1 MIRDAVLHLLNE
13 QPLVADLP
21 AMPSPGDVTLHCTN
35 LRTLNRKRPV
45 FVDDVAATF
54 IVPYAQ
60 IRFVE
65 IPTTSSA
72 RAAVRETAALAPPTP
87 EELELDE
94 DLLRRV
100 REL

>member
-1 MIRDAVLHLLNE
+1 MIRDAVLHLMNE

-54 IVPYAQ
+54 VVPYAQ
-60 IRFVE
+60 IRFLE
-65 IPTTSSA
+65 IPAVPTAGTV
-72 RAAVRETAALAPPTP
+72 AAEAPALAAPTP
-87 EELELDE
+87 EDLELDE

>member
-21 AMPSPGDVTLHCTN
+21 AMPSPGDVALHCTN

-45 FVDDVAATF
+45 FVDNVAATF

-65 IPTTSSA
+65 IPTTSPA
-72 RAAVRETAALAPPTP
+72 RAEGRETPALAAPAP
-87 EELELDE
+87 EELQLDE

>member
-1 MIRDAVLHLLNE
+1 MIRDAVIHLLNE

-45 FVDDVAATF
+45 FVDNVAATF

-65 IPTTSSA
+65 MPTTSRA
-72 RAAVRETAALAPPTP
+72 RAEMRETPALAAPAP

>member
-21 AMPSPGDVTLHCTN
+21 AMPSPSDVTLHCTN

-45 FVDDVAATF
+45 FVDNVAATF

-65 IPTTSSA
+65 IPTTSRG
-72 RAAVRETAALAPPTP
+72 RAEVRKTPALAAPAP

>member
-1 MIRDAVLHLLNE
+1 MIRDVVLHILNE

-21 AMPSPGDVTLHCTN
+21 AMPSPGDVTLHFTN

-45 FVDDVAATF
+45 FVDDIAATF
-54 IVPYAQ
+54 VMPYAQ
-60 IRFVE
+60 IRFIE
-65 IPTTSSA
+65 IPASPS
-72 RAAVRETAALAPPTP
+72 AALEAHAAPALAAPAP
-87 EELELDE
+87 EDLELDE

>member
-1 MIRDAVLHLLNE
+1 MIRDAVLHLMNE

-21 AMPSPGDVTLHCTN
+21 TMPSPGDVTLHCTN

-45 FVDDVAATF
+45 FVDNVAATF

-65 IPTTSSA
+65 IPTTSPT
-72 RAAVRETAALAPPTP
+72 RAEMRETPALAAPAP

>member
-65 IPTTSSA
+65 IPTTSPA
-72 RAAVRETAALAPPTP
+72 RAEGRDTPTLAAPAPQ
-87 EELELDE
+87 ELGLDE

>member
-45 FVDDVAATF
+45 FVDNIAATF

-65 IPTTSSA
+65 IPTTSPA
-72 RAAVRETAALAPPTP
+72 RAEVRETPALTAPAP

-100 REL
+100 RDL

>member
-1 MIRDAVLHLLNE
+1 MIRDAVLHLMNE

-60 IRFVE
+60 IRFLE
-65 IPTTSSA
+65 IPASPSV
-72 RAAVRETAALAPPTP
+72 AVETREAPALAAPAP

>member
-1 MIRDAVLHLLNE
+1 MIRDAVLHLMNE

-35 LRTLNRKRPV
+35 LRTMNRKRPV
-45 FVDDVAATF
+45 FVDSVTATF

-65 IPTTSSA
+65 IPTTAPA
-72 RAAVRETAALAPPTP
+72 RAEVRETPVLAAPAP

>member
-1 MIRDAVLHLLNE
+1 MIRDAVLHILNE

-45 FVDDVAATF
+45 FVDHVDSSF
-54 IVPYAQ
+54 IIPYAQ
-60 IRFVE
+60 IRFIE
-65 IPTTSSA
+65 IV
-72 RAAVRETAALAPPTP
+72 AVMPAEPEASTVPALAAEVP
-87 EELELDE
+87 EEIELDE
-94 DLLRRV
+94 ELLRRV

>member
-1 MIRDAVLHLLNE
+1 MIRDAVLHLMNE

-60 IRFVE
+60 IRFLE
-65 IPTTSSA
+65 IPTTSPA
-72 RAAVRETAALAPPTP
+72 RAQVGETPALAAPAQ